1 MSTIAI
7 IPIPGVPQIKPGDD
21 LPALLLKAIDD
32 AKVGLKD
39 GDILVICQKIVSKA
53 EGAVV
58 DLRTVTPSPFATQI
72 ADMWEKDPRM
82 VEVVLTESSRIVR
95 MKNGVVITESK
106 HGWVCANSGVDASNT
121 LADDVVILL
130 PKDPDASARN
140 LRLAIEQQRHISM
153 GVIITDTFGRPWR
166 DGLVEFALG
175 VSGLDPA
182 RRPARRGRPP
192 GARTASYGHCRGR
205 RTRRG
210 RRPADGKE
218 CRHARHSDPWLSLHP
233 GRCRQR
239 VPETPGGHRSVS
251 LARFTLGCRHAVQ
264 FSSCRT

>member
-21 LPALLLKAIDD
+21 LPAILLKAIDD
-32 AKVGLKD
+32 AKVGLKG
-39 GDILVICQKIVSKA
+39 GDILVMCQKIVSKA
-53 EGAVV
+53 EGAVI
-58 DLRTVTPSPFATQI
+58 DLRTVTPSPFAIQI

-121 LADDVVILL
+121 IADDVVILL
-130 PKDPDASARN
+130 PKDPDASARQI
-140 LRLAIEQQRHISM
+140 RLAIERQRHIAI

-175 VSGLDPA
+175 VSGLDPLDDQRGEEDLQGRELHHTVIA
-182 RRPARRGRPP
+182 VADELAAAAGLLMEKSAAMPAVLIRGYRFKPADV
-192 GARTASYGHCRGR
+192 GSEALK
-205 RTRRG
+205 
-210 RRPADGKE
+210 RPADADLF
-218 CRHARHSDPWLSLHP
+218 R
-233 GRCRQR
+233 
-239 VPETPGGHRSVS
+239 
-251 LARFTLGCRHAVQ
+251 
-264 FSSCRT
+264 

>member
-1 MSTIAI
+1 MNTIAI
-7 IPIPGVPQIKPGDD
+7 IPVPGVPQIRPGDD
-21 LPALLLKAIDD
+21 LPALLLAAIDA

-39 GDILVICQKIVSKA
+39 GDILVLCQKIVSKA

-58 DLRTVTPSPFATQI
+58 DLGTVTPSAFARQV
-72 ADMWEKDPRM
+72 ADMWDKDPRM

-130 PKDPDASARN
+130 PKDPDASARR
-140 LRLAIEQQRHISM
+140 LRLAIERERGTSI

-175 VSGLDPA
+175 VSGLDPLDDQRGEEDLQGRELHHTVIA
-182 RRPARRGRPP
+182 VADELAAAAGLLMEKSAAMPAVIVRGYRYTPADI
-192 GARTASYGHCRGR
+192 GSESLK
-205 RTRRG
+205 
-210 RRPADGKE
+210 RPADADLF
-218 CRHARHSDPWLSLHP
+218 R
-233 GRCRQR
+233 
-239 VPETPGGHRSVS
+239 
-251 LARFTLGCRHAVQ
+251 
-264 FSSCRT
+264 

>member
-21 LPALLLKAIDD
+21 LPAILLKAIDD

-39 GDILVICQKIVSKA
+39 GDILVMCQKIVSKA
-53 EGAVV
+53 EGAVI
-58 DLRTVTPSPFATQI
+58 DLKTVTPSPFARQI

-121 LADDVVILL
+121 IADDVVILL

-140 LRLAIEQQRHISM
+140 IRLAIEQQRHISI

-175 VSGLDPA
+175 VSGLDPLDDQRGGEDLQGRELHHTVIA
-182 RRPARRGRPP
+182 VADELAAAAGLLMEKSAAMPAVLIRGYQFKPADV
-192 GARTASYGHCRGR
+192 GSESLK
-205 RTRRG
+205 
-210 RRPADGKE
+210 RPADTDLF
-218 CRHARHSDPWLSLHP
+218 R
-233 GRCRQR
+233 
-239 VPETPGGHRSVS
+239 
-251 LARFTLGCRHAVQ
+251 
-264 FSSCRT
+264 

>member
-1 MSTIAI
+1 MNTIAI
-7 IPIPGVPQIKPGDD
+7 IPVPGVPQIQPGDD
-21 LPALLLKAIDD
+21 LPALLLAAIDA

-39 GDILVICQKIVSKA
+39 GDILVLCQKIVSKA

-58 DLRTVTPSPFATQI
+58 DLGTVTPSAFARQI
-72 ADMWEKDPRM
+72 ADMWDKDPRM

-130 PKDPDASARN
+130 PKDPDASARR
-140 LRLAIEQQRHISM
+140 LRLAIERERGTSI

-175 VSGLDPA
+175 VSGLDPLDDQRGEEDLQGRELHHTVIA
-182 RRPARRGRPP
+182 VADELAAAAGLLMEKSAAMPAVIVRGYRYTPADVGSEP
-192 GARTASYGHCRGR
+192 LK
-205 RTRRG
+205 
-210 RRPADGKE
+210 RPADADLF
-218 CRHARHSDPWLSLHP
+218 R
-233 GRCRQR
+233 
-239 VPETPGGHRSVS
+239 
-251 LARFTLGCRHAVQ
+251 
-264 FSSCRT
+264 